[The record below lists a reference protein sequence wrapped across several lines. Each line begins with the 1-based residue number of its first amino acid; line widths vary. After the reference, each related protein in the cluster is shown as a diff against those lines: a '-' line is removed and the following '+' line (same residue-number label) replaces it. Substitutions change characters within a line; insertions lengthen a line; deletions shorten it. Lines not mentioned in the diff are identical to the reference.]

1 MSADVLVD
9 DSESVMRVI
18 LRRHPI
24 EGLIVAKQ
32 VQSEADRIAAEELEK
47 NRIATKGRATP
58 TRKERE
64 AARKRPLVG
73 GKTPEARALSKD
85 QQRAQRERARVGM
98 ANGEEKYLPMRD
110 RGPQKRFI
118 RDVVDSRWGFA
129 ELTIPILALLVI
141 IGYFDAA
148 LSAYVTYGLWVL
160 ILLILIDVVAL
171 HFRLRKLLAAKFGA
185 DRVEK
190 HGMYHATRS
199 IQLRVMRLPKPQ
211 VKRGEH
217 PS

>member
-1 MSADVLVD
+1 
-9 DSESVMRVI
+9 MRVI

-32 VQSEADRIAAEELEK
+32 VQSEADRIAAEELA
-47 NRIATKGRATP
+47 NNPVSPKGHATP

-98 ANGEEKYLPMRD
+98 SNGEEKYLPIRD
-110 RGPQKRFI
+110 RGPQKRFV

-129 ELTIPILALLVI
+129 ELTIPILLLLVI
-141 IGYFDAA
+141 FGYFDTSLA
-148 LSAYVTYGLWVL
+148 AYVNYGLFAL
-160 ILLILIDVVAL
+160 IFLVLIDVVVL
-171 HFRLRKLLAAKFGA
+171 HFRLQRLLAAKFGA

-190 HGMYHATRS
+190 RGLYHVTRS

-211 VKRGEH
+211 VKRGDKV
-217 PS
+217 S

>member
-1 MSADVLVD
+1 
-9 DSESVMRVI
+9 
-18 LRRHPI
+18 
-24 EGLIVAKQ
+24 VAKQ
-32 VQSEADRIAAEELEK
+32 VQSEADRLAAEELEK
-47 NRIATKGRATP
+47 NQPIAPKGHATP

-85 QQRAQRERARVGM
+85 QQRALRDRARVGM
-98 ANGEEKYLPMRD
+98 ANGEEKYLPIRD

-129 ELTIPILALLVI
+129 ELTIPILIVLVI
-141 IGYFDAA
+141 VGYFDTGLAN
-148 LSAYVTYGLWVL
+148 YVQYGLFAL
-160 ILLILIDVVAL
+160 ILLILIDVIVL
-171 HFRLRKLLAAKFGA
+171 DFRLRRLLAEKFGA
-185 DRVEK
+185 ARVEK
-190 HGMYHATRS
+190 RGFYHVTRS

-211 VKRGEH
+211 VKRGQH